1 MQSVNRA
8 LLLGVV
14 VVLAAA
20 VACGGGEDE
29 AAAAAAAAE
38 AEVIE
43 VSPEARAAA
52 RSACGETRRGNHARA
67 RPSAGRP
74 RSATRSRRPGGAR
87 VTIAVSTSPSIRV
100 RNLSQN
106 AIAGFQV
113 DEFWYDG
120 DGNTVTGDQARRRL
134 PILVNEV
141 CDIELRVPVVSAM
154 DRSNYEFSH
163 QNGDIKATLLE
174 DIEFPAPARGRR
186 GRRGR
191 GSRGRGRGS
200 RRGRGAGSTRTRSSS
215 RASAPSRE
223 CRPAA
228 EAETDEEGRG
238 RLSPKASPEARAAAG
253 LGVRLFPAPERVGV
267 RVPRLRFVHAFVF
280 VRLRSH
286 VGGLA
291 LIGTGSRT
299 GSQIAL

>member
-8 LLLGVV
+8 LLLGVM

-20 VACGGGEDE
+20 VACGGGEEE

-52 RSACGETRRGNHARA
+52 DRLAERLAAGITLVPTQRGQAEIGYTQPTARRGTGEDRGFNI
-67 RPSAGRP
+67 
-74 RSATRSRRPGGAR
+74 T
-87 VTIAVSTSPSIRV
+87 SIRI

-120 DGNTVTGDQARRRL
+120 EGNTVTGDQARRRL

-174 DIEFPAPARGRR
+174 DIEFPPQPEVEEGEEAEEAEEPEEEAEEGEEEALVDVDALKFTCLRPVEGMPEAAAADEEA
-186 GRRGR
+186 
-191 GSRGRGRGS
+191 
-200 RRGRGAGSTRTRSSS
+200 GAG
-215 RASAPSRE
+215 A
-223 CRPAA
+223 
-228 EAETDEEGRG
+228 
-238 RLSPKASPEARAAAG
+238 
-253 LGVRLFPAPERVGV
+253 
-267 RVPRLRFVHAFVF
+267 
-280 VRLRSH
+280 
-286 VGGLA
+286 
-291 LIGTGSRT
+291 
-299 GSQIAL
+299 